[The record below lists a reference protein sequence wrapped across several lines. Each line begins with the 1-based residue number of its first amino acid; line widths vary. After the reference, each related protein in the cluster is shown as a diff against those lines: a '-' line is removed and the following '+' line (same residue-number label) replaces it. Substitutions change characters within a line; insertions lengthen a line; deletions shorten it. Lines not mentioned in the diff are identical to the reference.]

1 MSDIS
6 FSFPIWVI
14 VAFLL
19 AYALP
24 VTTIIL
30 AVLVFAWLAGNRRG
44 TPRGTRSVALDIAIL
59 VIGLLWLIGMGGWVW
74 VAIHWLGDW
83 LD

>member
-1 MSDIS
+1 MSDIG

-14 VAFLL
+14 FAFFL

-30 AVLVFAWLAGNRRG
+30 AVLVFARFSGR
-44 TPRGTRSVALDIAIL
+44 PRGTRRGARSLALDIAIL
-59 VIGLLWLIGMGGWVW
+59 VIGTLWLIGLAGWVW
-74 VAIHWLGDW
+74 FGVDWLGDW
-83 LD
+83 LA